1 MKLIIHLQESLTKL
15 RQWINKI
22 AGSHCIPIEN
32 NAYYLDIIMWGCG
45 WYKIIVYPLYKNPV
59 LVYRDKFNGSG

>member
-22 AGSHCIPIEN
+22 AGPHYIPIEN
-32 NAYYLDIIMWGCG
+32 NAYYHNIQI
-45 WYKIIVYPLYKNPV
+45 
-59 LVYRDKFNGSG
+59 